1 MSDERVRGRQVPGL
15 GGGEKSKKARTPKAG
30 KRDEV
35 IRLQDLAPRRDVK
48 GGAEKL
54 LFGERLETPDD

>member
-1 MSDERVRGRQVPGL
+1 MSEERGRGRQVRDI
-15 GGGEKSKKARTPKAG
+15 GGGETSKKARTRKVS

-35 IRLQDLAPRRDVK
+35 IRLEDLAPRRDVK